1 MKIFLDTA
9 SLKEIRDGAA
19 WGVVDGVTTNP
30 SLLAKESGDPEE
42 ILLEICKTVDGPI
55 SAEVVATDLDG
66 MLREGR
72 HWAGVHKNITVKVP
86 CTLDGLKATKALS
99 GEGHKVNVTLIFSAT
114 QALLAAK
121 AGATFVSP
129 FVGRLDDIAAPG
141 MELVADIVQIFDNYD
156 FECEV
161 LAASL
166 RHPIHVVE
174 AAKIG
179 AHVGTMPMAVLTS
192 LLKHPLTDIG
202 LKRFLDDWEKAKKE
216 MGTKARVG

>member
-9 SLKEIRDGAA
+9 SLKEIREGAA
-19 WGVVDGVTTNP
+19 LGVVDGITTNP

-55 SAEVVATDLDG
+55 SAEVVATDVEG

-72 HWAGVHKNITVKVP
+72 HWASVHKNIVVKCP
-86 CTLDGLKATKALS
+86 CTIDGLKATKVLAA
-99 GEGHKVNVTLIFSAT
+99 EGHRVNVTLIFSPT

-121 AGATFVSP
+121 AGAYFVSP
-129 FVGRLDDIAAPG
+129 FVGRLDDVAAPG
-141 MELVADIVQIFDNYD
+141 MEMMADIVQIFRNYD
-156 FECEV
+156 FDCQV

-179 AHVGTMPMAVLTS
+179 ADVATMPYSVFSS
-192 LLKHPLTDIG
+192 LIKHPLTDIG
-202 LKRFLDDWEKAKKE
+202 LKRFLEDWEKAKKE
-216 MGTKARVG
+216 MGAKARVG